1 MVLSSLLF
9 VNFQNT
15 LATEEDTWQTLQP
28 LPEQLSGTAVTVD
41 DKIYIFSSQEYT
53 TRLFVY
59 DPQSQ
64 TLTQAASMPTNRA
77 GFGIAVVDHK
87 IYTIGGSHYYPL
99 SGGAKGGYPTNV
111 TEAYDTQTVTWEAKQ
126 PTIDQSSQLIAN
138 TVNGKIYA
146 IYSGGKFYG
155 STMTGTGSNIDAY
168 HPETDIWT
176 RISVLPQE
184 VSDPTFASAVD
195 EISDTSRSAV
205 TIGEGKLQIY
215 DTATDTWSTGATLPT
230 FYKQSRLVA
239 TTGEHV
245 PKQIYIVGGA
255 VIHGLTYQDGVSAVF
270 RYDLASDSWSR
281 AADMPTARYSPPT
294 AVVDDKIYALGG
306 ATKMDGA
313 WIGNLTSA
321 VEVYTPFGYGTV
333 QPPASSNPTQ
343 KEPDQPAQPLPVV
356 VVAVAIAVAVST
368 GLIVYHKRKTQTTS
382 SKQTQLS
389 AD

>member
-1 MVLSSLLF
+1 
-9 VNFQNT
+9 
-15 LATEEDTWQTLQP
+15 
-28 LPEQLSGTAVTVD
+28 
-41 DKIYIFSSQEYT
+41 
-53 TRLFVY
+53 
-59 DPQSQ
+59 
-64 TLTQAASMPTNRA
+64 
-77 GFGIAVVDHK
+77 
-87 IYTIGGSHYYPL
+87 
-99 SGGAKGGYPTNV
+99 
-111 TEAYDTQTVTWEAKQ
+111 
-126 PTIDQSSQLIAN
+126 
-138 TVNGKIYA
+138 
-146 IYSGGKFYG
+146 
-155 STMTGTGSNIDAY
+155 
-168 HPETDIWT
+168 
-176 RISVLPQE
+176 
-184 VSDPTFASAVD
+184 
-195 EISDTSRSAV
+195 
-205 TIGEGKLQIY
+205 
-215 DTATDTWSTGATLPT
+215 
-230 FYKQSRLVA
+230 
-239 TTGEHV
+239 
-245 PKQIYIVGGA
+245 
-255 VIHGLTYQDGVSAVF
+255 VSAVF